1 MTSGKGKNTGIE
13 NEKLKKLAE
22 LAKKSKPIKKSI
34 VK

>member
-22 LAKKSKPIKKSI
+22 LAKKSKTIKKSI